1 MEDPEVTDEFD
12 PRTAAP
18 AEDDAADADSKAVEQ
33 WASTASPGVKPA
45 ARRAAVK
52 GMTLAF
58 RGNDIHGLLRH
69 SIKIMP
75 GAVRKGVE
83 REWNRAVAK
92 AGKKQSLEDY
102 WAENGTRML
111 NERFVGRGSW
121 RAQAKAWL
129 RSAIDNAHKTI
140 GLRADSSVAQEINKA
155 LQ

>member
-1 MEDPEVTDEFD
+1 MTDDFD

-18 AEDDAADADSKAVEQ
+18 AEDDSADEDAKALEH

-58 RGNDIHGLLRH
+58 RGNDVHGLLRS

-92 AGKKQSLEDY
+92 AGKKQSLEDF
-102 WAENGTRML
+102 WAENGTKML

-121 RAQAKAWL
+121 RAQAKNWL
-129 RSAIDNAHKTI
+129 RTAVDNAHKTL
-140 GLRADSSVAQEINKA
+140 GLRADSAVAQALGKA

>member
-1 MEDPEVTDEFD
+1 MTNDFD

-18 AEDDAADADSKAVEQ
+18 AEDDSADEDAKALDQ

-92 AGKKQSLEDY
+92 TGKKQSMEDY
-102 WAENGTRML
+102 WAENGTKVL

-121 RAQAKAWL
+121 RAQAKSWL
-129 RSAIDNAHKTI
+129 GNALDNAHKTL
-140 GLRADSSVAQEINKA
+140 GVRADSPVAQALDKA
-155 LQ
+155 LNP